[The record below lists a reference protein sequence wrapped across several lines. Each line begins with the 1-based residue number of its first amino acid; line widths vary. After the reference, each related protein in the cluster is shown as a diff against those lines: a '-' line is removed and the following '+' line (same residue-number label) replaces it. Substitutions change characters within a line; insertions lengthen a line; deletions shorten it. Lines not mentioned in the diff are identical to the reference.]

1 MKLIRKNSI
10 SEFYEKKSR
19 FIGYAFHVTSKEEAD
34 EILSELW
41 KEHRKAT
48 HICTAIQLGL
58 SDKWSDFDDNGEPS
72 LTAGYPMLQ
81 VLEAQDI
88 RQVLISSVRYFGGIK
103 LGKGGL
109 IRAYTK
115 SCQLALEESGLKE
128 VLRVQK
134 YRLSYDYSHHGSLDY
149 ILAKEE
155 VLGLEPLY
163 SEYVTRDIYL
173 QDQGPLIEIRNATD
187 ARVEELYLGS
197 FYLDPANKIEELEEI
212 IE

>member
-1 MKLIRKNSI
+1 MKLIKKNSV

-19 FIGYAFHVTSKEEAD
+19 FIGYAFHVSSKDQAD
-34 EILSELW
+34 EILSQLW

-58 SDKWSDFDDNGEPS
+58 SEKWSDFDDNGEPS

-88 RQVLISSVRYFGGIK
+88 RQIMICSVRYFGGIK

-109 IRAYTK
+109 IRAYTR

-128 VLRVQK
+128 VLKVHK

-149 ILAKEE
+149 ILAREE

-163 SEYVTRDIYL
+163 SESVSREIYL
-173 QDQGPLIEIRNATD
+173 EDDSLLVEIRNATD
-187 ARVEELYLGS
+187 ARVQEDYLGS
-197 FYLDPANKIEELEEI
+197 FYLDPTNNMEELEKIKE
-212 IE
+212 